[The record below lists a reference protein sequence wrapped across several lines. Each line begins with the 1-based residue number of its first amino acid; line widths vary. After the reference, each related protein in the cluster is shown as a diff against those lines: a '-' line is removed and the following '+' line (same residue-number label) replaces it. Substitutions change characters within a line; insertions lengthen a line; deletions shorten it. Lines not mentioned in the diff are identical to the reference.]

1 MWKIG
6 IVVFFFLV
14 YWFHSW
20 ILTLWISAVNPE
32 PRLPRWIR
40 AVGLTGERS
49 VCWSVSL
56 LTSCFQMP
64 QANAGLRHY
73 NVIYVGA
80 VSCSIYHI
88 VISWIAHPEE
98 HCMLKYWQHE
108 CLSRGIS
115 LFTTERACCRS
126 TLVSLLGEEAAR
138 HQDLFSVC

>member
-6 IVVFFFLV
+6 IVVFFFGILV
-14 YWFHSW
+14 SFLDLNTLDLSSQSW
-20 ILTLWISAVNPE
+20 AQASPVNQSSGPD
-32 PRLPRWIR
+32 R
-40 AVGLTGERS
+40 ERS

-80 VSCSIYHI
+80 VSCGIYHI

-126 TLVSLLGEEAAR
+126 TLVSLLEEEAAR